1 MKNYLFFAIT
11 CLVSALLGA
20 FFYSL
25 IQPVRQV
32 VIRDEP
38 APAFTTGGESQGGV
52 SPALPTTFTSFS
64 TAALLATPAVVNV
77 KTIQQN
83 DAFQLWG
90 EGVQTSA
97 GSGVILSDD
106 GYIVT
111 NGHVIEQADRIEV
124 TLHDKREFQA
134 ELIGIDPSTDLA
146 LLKIKAR
153 KLPFLVFG
161 NSDSLMVGEWVLA
174 VGNPFNLESTVTAG
188 IVSAKGRSIDVLDSQ
203 DRIESFIQTD
213 AAVNPGNS
221 GGALINAAGQLVG
234 INTAIVTQSGRYE
247 GYSFA
252 VPANLAS
259 KVIRDLRDYGI
270 VQRGLMGVAIENL
283 DIRMAGDLGLKS
295 AAGVRIT
302 RVSPGSGA
310 EDAGLKKDDVI
321 ISINNIKTATMAAMQ
336 EQIGRLRPGNVA
348 SVDFY
353 RKGKLQTTTIIL
365 KSKTNDT
372 RPIAAA
378 QESLFR
384 NLGFELRRLS
394 GSERRKMDAE
404 GLKVISVYR
413 NSTIKATNMEPGFVI
428 LKANGKAVSSPEALY
443 RQITAAKGKIV
454 LEGRYEAHA
463 DTYYYTFNHK

>member
-321 ISINNIKTATMAAMQ
+321 ISINNIKPPPWPPCRNKSADSDRAM
-336 EQIGRLRPGNVA
+336 
-348 SVDFY
+348 
-353 RKGKLQTTTIIL
+353 
-365 KSKTNDT
+365 
-372 RPIAAA
+372 
-378 QESLFR
+378 
-384 NLGFELRRLS
+384 
-394 GSERRKMDAE
+394 
-404 GLKVISVYR
+404 
-413 NSTIKATNMEPGFVI
+413 
-428 LKANGKAVSSPEALY
+428 
-443 RQITAAKGKIV
+443 
-454 LEGRYEAHA
+454 
-463 DTYYYTFNHK
+463 